1 MVTSVVQCNVRLT
14 WADDV
19 GEVVAEVV
27 GGAAADVH
35 GAARA
40 EALRAAAE
48 DDAAARVAL
57 GAAEAHSL
65 HTHDVM

>member
-1 MVTSVVQCNVRLT
+1 MHHYTLPPPRT

-19 GEVVAEVV
+19 CEVVAEVV

-57 GAAEAHSL
+57 GPAEAHSL